1 MADTRPERRFTRID
15 RLPPYVFNI
24 TAELKMAA
32 RRRGEDIIDFSMGNP
47 DGATPPH
54 IVEKLCTVAQRP
66 DTHGYSTSRGIPRLR
81 RAISRWYQDRYD
93 VEIDP
98 ESEAIVTIGSKEGL
112 AHLMLATLDHGDTV
126 LVPNPSYPIHIY
138 GAVIAGAQV
147 RSVPLVEGVD
157 FFNELER
164 AIRESYPKPKMMILG
179 FPSNP
184 TAQCVELE
192 FFEKV
197 VALAKRYDVLVVHD
211 LAYADIVYDG
221 WKAPSIMQVPGAR
234 DVAVEFFTLSK
245 SYNMAGW
252 RIGFMVGNKTL
263 VSALARIKSYHDYG
277 TFTPLQVAAIAALEG
292 DQQCVRDIA
301 EQYKRR
307 RDVLVK
313 GLHEAGWMVEM
324 PKASMYV
331 WAKIPEPYAAMGS
344 LVNVRIIAVMSG
356 GILFGPWVGI
366 ITGVIAGI
374 HRYLIDIGGV
384 TAIPCF
390 ITSILAGC
398 ISGWI
403 NLKIPKAQRW
413 RVGILGGM
421 LCETL
426 TMILVIVW
434 APTTALG
441 IDIVSKIGIPMI
453 LGSVCIGFIVLL
465 VQSVEGEKEAS
476 AARQAKLALDI
487 ANKTLPLFRH
497 VNSESLRKVCEI
509 IRDDIHA
516 DAVAMTNTDHVLA
529 YVGVGEHNYQNG
541 DDFISPTTRQ
551 AMNYG
556 KIIIKN
562 NDEAHR
568 TPEIHSML
576 VIPLWE
582 KGVVTGTLKIYYCHA
597 HQITSSLQEMAVGLS
612 QIISTQLEVS
622 RAEQLREMA
631 NKAELRALQSKI
643 NPHFLFNAL
652 NAISSSIRL
661 NPDTARQ
668 LIFNLSR
675 YLRYNI
681 ELKDDEQI
689 DIKKELYQIKDY
701 IAIEQARFGDKLTVI
716 YDIDEEVNCC
726 IPSLLIQPLVEN
738 AIVHGIQ
745 PCKGKGVVTISV
757 AECGNRVRIAVRDT
771 GHGIDPKVIERVE
784 ANEMPGNKI
793 GLLNVHHRVKLLYGE
808 GLHIRRLEPGTEIAF
823 YIPNQRTP
831 VASQA
836 TLLL

>member
-1 MADTRPERRFTRID
+1 MHEIFNMLLAVFD
-15 RLPPYVFNI
+15 R
-24 TAELKMAA
+24 AA
-32 RRRGEDIIDFSMGNP
+32 
-47 DGATPPH
+47 
-54 IVEKLCTVAQRP
+54 
-66 DTHGYSTSRGIPRLR
+66 
-81 RAISRWYQDRYD
+81 
-93 VEIDP
+93 
-98 ESEAIVTIGSKEGL
+98 
-112 AHLMLATLDHGDTV
+112 LMLICLFFLIRIRLFRELLHKSAHSPKELLAVTAIFSLFALFSTWSG
-126 LVPNPSYPIHIY
+126 VP
-138 GAVIAGAQV
+138 
-147 RSVPLVEGVD
+147 VE
-157 FFNELER
+157 
-164 AIRESYPKPKMMILG
+164 
-179 FPSNP
+179 
-184 TAQCVELE
+184 
-192 FFEKV
+192 
-197 VALAKRYDVLVVHD
+197 
-211 LAYADIVYDG
+211 
-221 WKAPSIMQVPGAR
+221 
-234 DVAVEFFTLSK
+234 
-245 SYNMAGW
+245 
-252 RIGFMVGNKTL
+252 
-263 VSALARIKSYHDYG
+263 
-277 TFTPLQVAAIAALEG
+277 
-292 DQQCVRDIA
+292 
-301 EQYKRR
+301 
-307 RDVLVK
+307 
-313 GLHEAGWMVEM
+313 
-324 PKASMYV
+324 
-331 WAKIPEPYAAMGS
+331 GS

-516 DAVAMTNTDHVLA
+516 DAVAITNTDHVLA

-582 KGVVTGTLKIYYCHA
+582 KGVVTGTLK
-597 HQITSSLQEMAVGLS
+597 
-612 QIISTQLEVS
+612 
-622 RAEQLREMA
+622 
-631 NKAELRALQSKI
+631 
-643 NPHFLFNAL
+643 
-652 NAISSSIRL
+652 
-661 NPDTARQ
+661 
-668 LIFNLSR
+668 
-675 YLRYNI
+675 
-681 ELKDDEQI
+681 
-689 DIKKELYQIKDY
+689 
-701 IAIEQARFGDKLTVI
+701 
-716 YDIDEEVNCC
+716 
-726 IPSLLIQPLVEN
+726 N